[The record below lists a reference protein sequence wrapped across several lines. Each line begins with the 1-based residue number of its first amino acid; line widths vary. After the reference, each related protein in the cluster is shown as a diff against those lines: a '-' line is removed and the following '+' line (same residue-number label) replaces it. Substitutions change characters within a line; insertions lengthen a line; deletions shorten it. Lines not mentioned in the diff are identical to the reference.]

1 MTRAPL
7 AAEQLRI
14 SDSAEVKQAAQSAV
28 DTYRR
33 HCTMVYTWS
42 GPLVRCAV
50 ANFLPPLSCSLSSL
64 NVAFRLLLNSEK
76 FVTLYRLHPLFI
88 SSISGSATAHFVDFP
103 RIIITTVIVKSICIF
118 PRIVI
123 IFASS
128 SSSLLISCW

>member
-14 SDSAEVKQAAQSAV
+14 SDAAAVKQAAQSAV
-28 DTYRR
+28 DRYRR

-42 GPLVRCAV
+42 DPLGCCAV

-76 FVTLYRLHPLFI
+76 FVTLYWLHPSFI
-88 SSISGSATAHFVDFP
+88 SSISGSPTAHFVNNP
-103 RIIITTVIVKSICIF
+103 CIIIIIVKNICIF
-118 PRIVI
+118 PAIIII
-123 IFASS
+123 IFAA
-128 SSSLLISCW
+128 SSLLISC